1 MTTKAGPRHIS
12 ATEARV
18 RFGQVIEDI
27 QAGDEP
33 IVVEKAG
40 EPAVI
45 MLSPSEYHRLKSQD
59 VDVWARIDAIRRDF
73 AAQTSGAQVGDADE
87 WIDIGRE

>member
-45 MLSPSEYHRLKSQD
+45 MLSPAEYHRLKSQD

-73 AAQTSGAQVGDADE
+73 AAQTSDAQIGDADE